1 MTQPVD
7 IEIFGRTYQVKGEKD
22 ATYTRQLAAYVD
34 EQMRAVAKR
43 SPPSASPVQIAVLTL
58 LHIAHE
64 LHEARDE
71 QETHPSATAIEEK
84 AEALIELLDAS
95 LGEGK

>member
-7 IEIFGRTYQVKGEKD
+7 LEIFGRTYQIKGEKD
-22 ATYTRQLAAYVD
+22 AAYTRRLAAYVD
-34 EQMRAVAKR
+34 EQMRAVAER

-64 LHEARDE
+64 LFEATENME
-71 QETHPSATAIEEK
+71 QNEAAILHKSEELL
-84 AEALIELLDAS
+84 ALLDAS
-95 LGEGK
+95 LQEGK

>member
-1 MTQPVD
+1 VTEPID

-22 ATYTRQLAAYVD
+22 TAYTRRLAAYVD

-43 SPPSASPVQIAVLTL
+43 TPPSASPVQIAVLTL
-58 LHIAHE
+58 LHISHE
-64 LHEARDE
+64 LFEAQDE
-71 QETHPSATAIEEK
+71 QEAQPIAAAIEAK